1 MLIGELLVYRY
12 RLITKEQRDAALAQ
26 QQAATTHRPLG
37 EILRDQGLVNG
48 PDLREALAYQREERN
63 PWDSAR

>member
-26 QQAATTHRPLG
+26 QQAASAHQPLG
-37 EILRDQGLVNG
+37 EILREQGLVTE

-63 PWDSAR
+63 PWDTAR